1 MLDFDDI
8 VVGGIRLITV
18 VIITVV
24 IIILPKLPRR
34 LRFDTVNLV
43 KIMREMAFEGVP
55 GGSVVRGV
63 LT

>member
-8 VVGGIRLITV
+8 VVGGIRL
-18 VIITVV
+18 ITVV

>member
-1 MLDFDDI
+1 MTLLLA
-8 VVGGIRLITV
+8 VLITVV

-24 IIILPKLPRR
+24 IKILPKLPRR

-43 KIMREMAFEGVP
+43 KIMREMAFEGGP
-55 GGSVVRGV
+55 GGSVVRRGV